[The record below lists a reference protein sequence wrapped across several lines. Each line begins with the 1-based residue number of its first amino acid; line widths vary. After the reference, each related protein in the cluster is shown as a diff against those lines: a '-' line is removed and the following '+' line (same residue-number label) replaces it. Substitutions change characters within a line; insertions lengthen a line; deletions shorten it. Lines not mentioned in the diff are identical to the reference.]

1 MNWLKHQASW
11 PHATHSSFHNVRPHR
26 WHVQDMGE
34 GPLMLLLHGAG
45 ASTQSFR
52 ALMPLLAASHRV
64 LAVDLPGHGFTVS
77 GARSRASLD
86 CIAEDMRAL
95 LRHIGVRPKVI
106 VGHSAGAAVATRMAL
121 DMHTPPDALIAIN
134 GAFEM
139 FDGMAGWL
147 FPMMAKML
155 SLNPLTGMIFSVT
168 AGNEA
173 RVRKLLQST
182 GSEVD
187 AEGIRLYHA
196 LISDRSHVEGT
207 LSMMAQ
213 WRLERLLRDL
223 PKVPC
228 PTLLLTG
235 ENDGAVPPS
244 VSEAAAARIPTA
256 THITYANRGH
266 LLHEE
271 DPETV
276 ADRILSFLADNKK
289 GSQATA

>member
-11 PHATHSSFHNVRPHR
+11 PHAAHSSFQNVRPHR
-26 WHVQDMGE
+26 WHIQDMGD
-34 GPLMLLLHGAG
+34 GPPMLLLHGAG
-45 ASTQSFR
+45 ASTHSFR
-52 ALMPLLAASHRV
+52 TLMPLLAAHHRV
-64 LAVDLPGHGFTVS
+64 IAVDLPGHGFTVS
-77 GARSRASLD
+77 GSRSRASLD

-139 FDGMAGWL
+139 FDGLAGWL

-168 AGNEA
+168 AGNET
-173 RVRKLLQST
+173 RVRKLLQAT
-182 GSEVD
+182 GSEID

-223 PKVPC
+223 PNVPC
-228 PTLLLTG
+228 PALLLTG

-244 VSEAAAARIPTA
+244 VSEAAAERMPHA
-256 THITYANRGH
+256 THIPHPGRGH

-276 ADRILSFLADNKK
+276 AQQIFKFIADTKK

>member
-1 MNWLKHQASW
+1 
-11 PHATHSSFHNVRPHR
+11 
-26 WHVQDMGE
+26 
-34 GPLMLLLHGAG
+34 MLLLHGAG
-45 ASTQSFR
+45 ASTHSFR
-52 ALMPLLAASHRV
+52 RLMPLLTAEYRV

-77 GARSRASLD
+77 GARSRAALD
-86 CIAEDMRAL
+86 CIAEDLRAL
-95 LRHIGVRPKVI
+95 LRHIGVRPEVI
-106 VGHSAGAAVATRMAL
+106 IGHSAGAAVATRMAL
-121 DMHTPPDALIAIN
+121 DMQTPPQALVAIN

-139 FDGMAGWL
+139 FDGLAGWL

-155 SLNPLTGMIFSVT
+155 SLNPLTGAIFSLT
-168 AGNEA
+168 AGSEA

-182 GSEVD
+182 GSEID

-228 PTLLLTG
+228 PTLLISG
-235 ENDGAVPPS
+235 DKDGAVPPS
-244 VSEAAAARIPTA
+244 VSEAAAARIPNA
-256 THITYANRGH
+256 THITHANRGH

-276 ADRILSFLADNKK
+276 ARQILKFLSDMKK

>member
-1 MNWLKHQASW
+1 
-11 PHATHSSFHNVRPHR
+11 
-26 WHVQDMGE
+26 
-34 GPLMLLLHGAG
+34 MLLLHGAG
-45 ASTQSFR
+45 ASTHSFR
-52 ALMPLLAASHRV
+52 SLMPLLAANHRV
-64 LAVDLPGHGFTVS
+64 IAVDLPGHGFTVS

-86 CIAEDMRAL
+86 CISEDIRAL
-95 LRHIGVRPKVI
+95 LREIGVRPEVI

-121 DMHTPPDALIAIN
+121 DMQRPPDALIAIN

-168 AGNEA
+168 AGNKV
-173 RVRKLLQST
+173 RVRKLLQAT
-182 GSEVD
+182 GSDID

-196 LISDRSHVEGT
+196 LIAERSHVEGT

-223 PKVPC
+223 PNVPC
-228 PTLLLTG
+228 RTLLLTG

-244 VSEAAAARIPTA
+244 VSEAATARIPKA
-256 THITYANRGH
+256 THVTYPGRGH

-271 DPETV
+271 IPELV
-276 ADRILSFLADNKK
+276 AKHILRFLADTKK